1 VYKERFEAGGR
12 IVDESGNTL
21 FWREICEPRRE
32 SAVSN
37 MDGRASFSRAP
48 FSDAFN
54 MRVV

>member
-37 MDGRASFSRAP
+37 MDGRAAFSRAP